1 MYYLLTTKQVF
12 GVKGPSWL
20 CVIPGYDVIAGMST
34 DYMHCV
40 LLGVCRLLL
49 RLWFQSCH
57 HQELWYIGDQVATVD
72 DRLCSINPPNEIQRT
87 PRSIAMTVKFWK
99 GIYILCTHV

>member
-1 MYYLLTTKQVF
+1 MQVF

-20 CVIPGYDVIAGMST
+20 CVIPGFDVIDGVST

-49 RLWFQSCH
+49 RLWLQSCH
-57 HQELWYIGDQVATVD
+57 HKELWYIGNQLSLLD
-72 DRLCSINPPNEIQRT
+72 DRLCRIKPPDEIQRT
-87 PRSIAMTVKFWK
+87 PRSMAVTLKFWK
-99 GIYILCTHV
+99 S